1 MAAVF
6 AMSACGGDEAPPAAA
21 TASTER
27 PSGSASPAAEE
38 TGLWPDDFV
47 LTEGPATAGLRGAPE
62 ESSDDGEYPEED
74 ARLAECLGVPLENIG
89 YEPEAS
95 AEGLT
100 FTDADG
106 VVRIDSTA
114 EIVTSEQAT
123 FDREL
128 LANPRMP
135 DCLGEMVT
143 GQTDEPEEEG
153 VDLEIVSAEAP
164 GAPAGAPGHY
174 RIVMRASGPGGTV
187 EGTISLLFFVEG
199 QVEVIATY
207 TSLGEAPQPERL
219 QQIADQ
225 ISEKLRRQQPRSV
238 EGRPREGG
246 PAVHALGPPDRL
258 NVPSSSSVGSWA

>member
-1 MAAVF
+1 M
-6 AMSACGGDEAPPAAA
+6 
-21 TASTER
+21 
-27 PSGSASPAAEE
+27 
-38 TGLWPDDFV
+38 
-47 LTEGPATAGLRGAPE
+47 LTEGPATAGLRGVPE

-74 ARLAECLGVPLENIG
+74 ARLAECLGVPLENID

-106 VVRIDSTA
+106 VVMIYSTA

-143 GQTDEPEEEG
+143 GQTDEHEEEG
-153 VDLEIVSAEAP
+153 VDLELISAEAP
-164 GAPAGAPGHY
+164 GTPAGAQGHY
-174 RIVMRASGPGGTV
+174 RVAMRASGPGGTV

-199 QVEVIATY
+199 QVEVVATY
-207 TSLGEAPQPERL
+207 TSLGEAPQSERL

-225 ISEKLRRQQPRSV
+225 ISTKLRNQQPRSIA
-238 EGRPREGG
+238 GRPTEGG
-246 PAVHALGPPDRL
+246 PVIGALGPLR
-258 NVPSSSSVGSWA
+258 S